1 MGTCFNDFFF
11 SFVQGFIRKEKK
23 RNKNSFFLYSQNK
36 KKSDIIKVNTFQSIT
51 SNRLTI
57 IYFVRSKENIFISI
71 FGYLPLK
78 SDKLIIQKENK
89 VSFELS
95 EYTFLSMK
103 SAIGVRLYVSPSNY
117 LDST

>member
-1 MGTCFNDFFF
+1 
-11 SFVQGFIRKEKK
+11 
-23 RNKNSFFLYSQNK
+23 
-36 KKSDIIKVNTFQSIT
+36 
-51 SNRLTI
+51 
-57 IYFVRSKENIFISI
+57 
-71 FGYLPLK
+71 LK